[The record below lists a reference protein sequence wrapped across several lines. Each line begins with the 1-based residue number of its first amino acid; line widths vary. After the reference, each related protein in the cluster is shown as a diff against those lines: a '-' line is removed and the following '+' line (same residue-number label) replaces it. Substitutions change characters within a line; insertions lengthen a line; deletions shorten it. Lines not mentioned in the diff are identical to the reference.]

1 MRTIECNVCGAPITA
16 ENDEEL
22 ITRLGDHLETEHE
35 QEVDE
40 EAVRET
46 VEAEAYDATDS

>member
-22 ITRLGDHLETEHE
+22 ITRLSEHLESEHDE
-35 QEVDE
+35 EVDE
-40 EAVRET
+40 DAVRET
-46 VEAEAYDATDS
+46 VEEQAYDATDS

>member
-1 MRTIECNVCGAPITA
+1 MRTIECNVCGTPITA

-22 ITRLGDHLETEHE
+22 VSRLSEHLEGEHDE
-35 QEVDE
+35 EVDE

-46 VEAEAYDATDS
+46 VEAEAYEATDS